1 MDTTPTDPRPFQI
14 GILPLPGFA
23 VLSYAATVDPLRA
36 ANHLSNRRLYDVT
49 HFTLDA
55 QARSSGAALIEQG
68 GQVGAD
74 CDLDLLIVVAGG
86 RPETFENPRVTNWLR
101 RLARRGTQMGGVS
114 GGPVILARAGLMEGR
129 RMTVHWEHAPALAEI
144 APHLLLERS
153 LYVIDRDRV
162 TCAGGT
168 APLDLMHALIARH
181 HGAGFAR
188 EVSDWFMHT
197 DIRPS
202 GDPQRA
208 GLVERLGTTSAP
220 VLDAVA
226 AMQSHMGDP
235 LTLAQLALIAGV
247 TPRQLNR
254 LFQDRLG
261 DSTMRYYRKERL
273 RLALHLLRGSAL
285 SITDIALATG
295 FSGSA
300 HFSTAFSTWHG
311 VPPSRARV

>member
-1 MDTTPTDPRPFQI
+1 
-14 GILPLPGFA
+14 
-23 VLSYAATVDPLRA
+23 
-36 ANHLSNRRLYDVT
+36 
-49 HFTLDA
+49 
-55 QARSSGAALIEQG
+55 
-68 GQVGAD
+68 
-74 CDLDLLIVVAGG
+74 
-86 RPETFENPRVTNWLR
+86 
-101 RLARRGTQMGGVS
+101 
-114 GGPVILARAGLMEGR
+114 
-129 RMTVHWEHAPALAEI
+129 MTVHWEHAPALAEI